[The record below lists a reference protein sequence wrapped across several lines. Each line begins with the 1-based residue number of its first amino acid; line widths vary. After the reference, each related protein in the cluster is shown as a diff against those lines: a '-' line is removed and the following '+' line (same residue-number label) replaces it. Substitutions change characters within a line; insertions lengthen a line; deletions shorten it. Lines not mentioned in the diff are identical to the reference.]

1 VTPFALAKAGHI
13 ADAVAAG
20 AAGLRFIAGGTTLVD
35 LMRIGVEQPPCLL
48 DINRLPLDFILVTD
62 DGVRIGALMR
72 MSDVAAHPAVLRDYP
87 AIATALLEGASPQL
101 RNMASIG
108 GNLLQRVRCPYFR
121 DMTAACNKRV
131 PGAGCASIGGFN
143 RTQAI
148 FGTSSACIATHP
160 SDVAVAF
167 VALDARLR
175 VQGAAGQ
182 RAFDV
187 EGLFRL
193 PGYTPHLEHNL
204 NPGELLLGVDVP
216 AAAHARRSCY
226 LKVRDRSSYEF
237 ALVSV
242 AAGLDIDG
250 NRIRSARLA
259 AGGVGTRPWRFREA
273 EELVVG
279 QLANPDTWHR
289 AAEKCIEAAAPAAQ
303 NAFKVEL
310 LRRIVIRALTRVAG
324 AQ

>member
-1 VTPFALAKAGHI
+1 MPFTFARTGLVV
-13 ADAVAAG
+13 DAVAAG
-20 AAGLRFIAGGTTLVD
+20 ATGLRFIAGGTTLVD
-35 LMRIGVEQPPCLL
+35 LMRLGVEQPPRLL
-48 DINRLPLDFILVTD
+48 DINTLPLDFIRATD
-62 DGVRIGALMR
+62 AGLQIGALMR
-72 MSDVAAHPAVLRDYP
+72 MSTVAAHPTVMRDYP
-87 AIATALLEGASPQL
+87 AISTALLEGASPQL

-121 DMTAACNKRV
+121 DTTAACNKRV
-131 PGAGCASIGGFN
+131 PGTGCASIGGFN

-148 FGTSSACIATHP
+148 FGTSAACIATHP

-167 VALDARLR
+167 VALDAQLH
-175 VQGAAGQ
+175 VHGADGE

-187 EGLFRL
+187 EDLFRL
-193 PGYTPHLEHNL
+193 PGDTPHLEHNL
-204 NPGELLLGVDVP
+204 NPGELILRVDVP

-242 AAGLDIDG
+242 AAGLDMDG
-250 NRIRSARLA
+250 HRIRSVRLA

-273 EELVVG
+273 EALVVG
-279 QLANPDTWHR
+279 APAHPDTWHR

-303 NAFKVEL
+303 NGFKVEL
-310 LRRIVIRALTRVAG
+310 LRRMLIRALTRVAS

>member
-1 VTPFALAKAGHI
+1 MPFTFARTGLVV
-13 ADAVAAG
+13 DAVAAG
-20 AAGLRFIAGGTTLVD
+20 ATGLRFIAGGTTLVD
-35 LMRIGVEQPPCLL
+35 LMRLGVEQPPRLL
-48 DINRLPLDFILVTD
+48 DINTLPLDFIRATD
-62 DGVRIGALMR
+62 AGLQIGALMR
-72 MSDVAAHPAVLRDYP
+72 MSNVAAHPTVMRDYP
-87 AIATALLEGASPQL
+87 AISTALLEGASPQL

-121 DMTAACNKRV
+121 DTTAACNKRV
-131 PGAGCASIGGFN
+131 PGTGCASIGGFN

-148 FGTSSACIATHP
+148 FGTSAACIATHP

-167 VALDARLR
+167 VALDAQLH
-175 VQGAAGQ
+175 VHGADGE

-187 EGLFRL
+187 EDLFRL
-193 PGYTPHLEHNL
+193 PGDTPHLEHNL
-204 NPGELLLGVDVP
+204 NPGELILRVDVP

-242 AAGLDIDG
+242 AAGLDMDG
-250 NRIRSARLA
+250 HRIRSVRLA

-273 EELVVG
+273 EALVVG
-279 QLANPDTWHR
+279 APAHADTWHR

-303 NAFKVEL
+303 NGFKVEL
-310 LRRIVIRALTRVAG
+310 LRRMLIRALTRVAS